1 MHRILSTL
9 AQNLDKKQLYKIA
22 DSIDSMIKL
31 ANRWDTSQVPAEIK
45 EEVAKLNLASN
56 GKLAKALEIALYQSM
71 LASDD
76 PTQQF
81 QWNKNHLISVRDWAD
96 SSGEKYWK
104 CEDYRE
110 MVYRSQEWH
119 TKIAKENAGK
129 GHPALYSTRD
139 VVYTY
144 PNDWTMQRLSADD
157 LANEGNLMSNCI
169 GQGTT
174 YKNQINDGKL
184 EVLSLRDERN
194 NPHATIGIALTADK
208 EYYEQEESL
217 LHHYRQLNG
226 EKYHKQYWEE
236 RERELREELAPQ
248 FNDDQY
254 WEFERAVEIALQNSH
269 EPEWNED
276 YFEEDID
283 PTPEQWAEMR
293 KDLQPY
299 IERTTEQIK
308 GAQNEAPIQKY
319 RDMIVEYFDYFDK
332 RNPNNPI
339 DINGDRWNI
348 KHVSEVL
355 EALYDEQDYTLLDAL
370 PTVDKEPVFEKIIK
384 DWMVNMDAGQWNI
397 NFIAPVIEYAWN
409 KALKGSVKH
418 KAFIDRML
426 GPDYIDQ
433 TLYSLLY
440 PTDNDAVT
448 LRLGNLTGM
457 APILLNKMQEYTG
470 PDNTNILESLLEHL
484 HRNTRGRREFPSIAI
499 PIIKQMILKDP
510 SYMIHVT
517 PDLLHTL
524 SKSNISPE
532 DFVEVINATAD
543 TVAKNTPISAAMQD
557 NYIKP
562 LRRYL
567 STIYHND
574 PEIFWQVLD
583 HLSTSAY
590 QILNASHYDEKPHPL
605 YTKENYGNGLYD
617 PLETDKTET
626 LPFEEASR
634 EGLSNNYYDPKKQAE
649 INKQI
654 REKMKQNQFL
664 RKKQWESELEQ
675 EQFDYASVINK
686 MRKLAGKRKL
696 TVLCPL

>member
-9 AQNLDKKQLYKIA
+9 AQNLDKKRLYKVA

-45 EEVAKLNLASN
+45 EEVAKLNLGSN

-71 LASDD
+71 LAADN
-76 PTQQF
+76 PAQQF
-81 QWNKNHLISVRDWAD
+81 QWAKNHLISVRDWAN

-104 CEDYRE
+104 CKDYRE

-119 TKIAKENAGK
+119 EKIAKQNAGK
-129 GHPALYSTRD
+129 GHPALYATRD

-144 PNDWTMQRLSADD
+144 PNGWTMQRLSADD
-157 LANEGNLMSNCI
+157 LANEGSLMSNCI

-174 YKNQINDGKL
+174 YKNQIRDEGL
-184 EVLSLRDERN
+184 EVLSLRDEQN
-194 NPHATIGIALTADK
+194 NPHATIGIDLIESD
-208 EYYEQEESL
+208 EYSDQEIFL
-217 LHHYRQLNG
+217 IRHYRQLNG
-226 EKYHKQYWEE
+226 ENYHKQYWEE
-236 RERELREELAPQ
+236 KERELREELAPQ
-248 FNDDQY
+248 FSDDKY
-254 WEFERAVEIALQNSH
+254 WEYERAVEEALKNSH

-276 YFEEDID
+276 SFDEDID
-283 PTPEQWAEMR
+283 PTPEQRAEIR
-293 KDLQPY
+293 KDLQSY
-299 IERTTEQIK
+299 IERTTEQIQ

-339 DINGDRWNI
+339 NIVGDRWNI
-348 KHVSEVL
+348 KNVSEVL

-370 PTVDKEPVFEKIIK
+370 ATVDKEPVFETIIK
-384 DWMVNMDAGQWNI
+384 NWTIMDAGQWNI
-397 NFIAPVIEYAWN
+397 NFIAPVVEYAWD
-409 KALKGSVKH
+409 KALKGSMEH

-426 GPDYIDQ
+426 GPDYIGQ
-433 TLYSLLY
+433 TLDSLLY
-440 PTDNDAVT
+440 PTNIDAAT

-457 APILLNKMQEYTG
+457 APILLQKMQEYTG
-470 PDNTNILESLLEHL
+470 PEDTSILADLLEHL
-484 HRNTRGRREFPSIAI
+484 HRNTRGRRELPAIAI
-499 PIIKQMILKDP
+499 PAVKQIILNNP
-510 SYMIHVT
+510 SYMMTHVL
-517 PDLLHTL
+517 PNLLHTL
-524 SKSNISPE
+524 AKSNISPD

-543 TVAKNTPISAAMQD
+543 IVARKPKITTDMQD
-557 NYIKP
+557 NYILP

-574 PEIFWQVLD
+574 PEIFWQMLD
-583 HLSTSAY
+583 KLSTSAY
-590 QILNASHYDEKPHPL
+590 QILNASHYDDKPHPL
-605 YTKENYGNGLYD
+605 YTKENDVNGLYD
-617 PLETDKTET
+617 PLDRDKAET

-634 EGLSNNYYDPKKQAE
+634 EGLSNLYYDPYKQVE

-654 REKMKQNQFL
+654 RERMLQNQLL

-675 EQFDYASVINK
+675 EQFDYASVMNK

-696 TVLCPL
+696 TILYHI